1 MLRRLGI
8 EESEALPLSFVYE
21 TGGPEADGELAAYL
35 ATRPGYEVTIEPE
48 GVSGRTSPVELSS
61 EALELWVRGMLLAG
75 RCCGDCSF
83 GGWTVTISRA

>member
-8 EESEALPLSFVYE
+8 EESETLPLSFVYE

-48 GVSGRTSPVELSS
+48 GVSGRTSPVELS
-61 EALELWVRGMLLAG
+61 LEG
-75 RCCGDCSF
+75 SF